1 MFLKLFG
8 SIRNQGV
15 PVTLKEYLDL
25 LNGLDKGL
33 CDSNKVDDFYNFAKL
48 CLIKDE
54 KNYDK
59 FDRAFQIFYN
69 ENLDAINEIEK
80 NIPNEWVINELKKIF
95 SKKEKDKIINNKD
108 WKEILKEFEQRLKE
122 QKKRHQG
129 GNKWV
134 GTNGTSMYGNSGYNP
149 QGIRVGGKSLNKNAI
164 KVWEKRNYRDLD
176 DKVTINTRNIKMAL
190 RRLRKYTRE

>member
-25 LNGLDKGL
+25 LNGLDRGL
-33 CDSNKVDDFYNFAKL
+33 CDSYKVDDFYNFAKL

-59 FDRAFQIFYN
+59 FDKAFQIFYN

-80 NIPNEWVINELKKIF
+80 NIPNEWVINELKKNIF
-95 SKKEKDKIINNKD
+95 
-108 WKEILKEFEQRLKE
+108 
-122 QKKRHQG
+122 KKR
-129 GNKWV
+129 
-134 GTNGTSMYGNSGYNP
+134 
-149 QGIRVGGKSLNKNAI
+149 
-164 KVWEKRNYRDLD
+164 KR
-176 DKVTINTRNIKMAL
+176 
-190 RRLRKYTRE
+190 